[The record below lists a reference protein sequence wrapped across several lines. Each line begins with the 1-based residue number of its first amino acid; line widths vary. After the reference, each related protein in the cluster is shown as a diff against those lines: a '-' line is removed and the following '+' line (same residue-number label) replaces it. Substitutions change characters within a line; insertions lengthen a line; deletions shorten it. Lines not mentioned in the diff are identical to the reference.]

1 MANEKNFRLTELRL
15 YKEDTA
21 NVIPANPKT
30 LLVDG
35 LINFNVKETQKT
47 EVNTKLNAGGQGS
60 KKDRGSSDF
69 AGNLECKT
77 TGDLMP
83 FIVTHVM
90 GTPDSVVSAATDAW
104 TTLTAY
110 AKFEKHTLAGDI
122 VSLPGTPAYF
132 LVCKKAGTTGATEPV
147 PTKVGEIIITDGDA
161 VWEARKPIWKY
172 EGSTQSCMSSFG
184 VEGVSTSGCS
194 LTPDTFSKRFEGNY
208 LNSYEFSKS
217 NGTVI
222 HKYAMPVMGSSAVD
236 SVIGNQDGSA
246 FTSIV
251 DETGWTDVVT
261 EDKAFQYDDL
271 MIQFDDLEPVDARD
285 FTMSINRNVTLD
297 DALEIGTKVYD
308 NATMVVEG
316 SYSLK
321 FTKEQYEKS
330 YNSTAQVLKVLYGND
345 SGAVAHFTMPN
356 VEADRVDPDFTTDKV
371 HYMTPSLTASGD
383 NTSHT
388 ISYVVYSEVDYQ

>member
-1 MANEKNFRLTELRL
+1 
-15 YKEDTA
+15 
-21 NVIPANPKT
+21 
-30 LLVDG
+30 
-35 LINFNVKETQKT
+35 
-47 EVNTKLNAGGQGS
+47 
-60 KKDRGSSDF
+60 
-69 AGNLECKT
+69 
-77 TGDLMP
+77 
-83 FIVTHVM
+83 
-90 GTPDSVVSAATDAW
+90 
-104 TTLTAY
+104 
-110 AKFEKHTLAGDI
+110 
-122 VSLPGTPAYF
+122 
-132 LVCKKAGTTGATEPV
+132 
-147 PTKVGEIIITDGDA
+147 
-161 VWEARKPIWKY
+161 
-172 EGSTQSCMSSFG
+172 
-184 VEGVSTSGCS
+184 
-194 LTPDTFSKRFEGNY
+194 
-208 LNSYEFSKS
+208 
-217 NGTVI
+217 
-222 HKYAMPVMGSSAVD
+222 MPVMGSSAVD
-236 SVIGNQDGSA
+236 SVIGNPDGSA